1 MLRPLTI
8 AEAYFKE
15 ADELLEKSK
24 TEEISRDATIPWR
37 LSGPLQ

>member
-1 MLRPLTI
+1 MLRPLTA

-24 TEEISRDATIPWR
+24 AEESSRDATMPWK
-37 LSGPLQ
+37 LSRPLQ